1 MLDSLLTRLYGAI
14 PDISEIFAGT
24 NLVET
29 PDRNGLFITGRGCEG
44 STKIRYLNFVSEDL
58 DKHECCTFINLKHNS
73 EPPLS
78 ERLDL
83 DCWIGDGRGETEK
96 KLSGTFNT
104 EENCIIAVK
113 KQYPSAIE
121 ATIKTGCSST
131 YSCYAEFGMIEFLE
145 CYWYLVINPVC
156 FIKLFI
162 IEFMID

>member
-73 EPPLS
+73 KPPLS
-78 ERLDL
+78 ERVDL
-83 DCWIGDGRGETEK
+83 DCFGEH
-96 KLSGTFNT
+96 L
-104 EENCIIAVK
+104 ILR
-113 KQYPSAIE
+113 
-121 ATIKTGCSST
+121 KT
-131 YSCYAEFGMIEFLE
+131 A
-145 CYWYLVINPVC
+145 
-156 FIKLFI
+156 
-162 IEFMID
+162 